1 MSELYLLFF
10 NSDLLSSAR
19 YLNNPREALK
29 EFHLAR
35 KDPQWSSQAL
45 VNMAEVYLNP
55 ENDVAW
61 TADDAEEDQRGSS
74 GGGMATAAETAET
87 IKAAS
92 TLLQQ
97 LRPEDLESNKCKVSR

>member
-1 MSELYLLFF
+1 MCC
-10 NSDLLSSAR
+10 R

-35 KDPQWSSQAL
+35 KDPHWSSQAL
-45 VNMAEVYLNP
+45 VHMAEVYLNP

-61 TADDAEEDQRGSS
+61 TADEAEGDQRGGNS
-74 GGGMATAAETAET
+74 GSGMATAAETAET

-97 LRPEDLESNKCKVSR
+97 LKPEDLESNKCKVML